1 MKRIVTIA
9 LLLAATGIDV
19 SAASTP
25 QPGKDKDTAVA
36 AAGALGRKRITTIK
50 PGEEVDAFA
59 DCKGGPVTPANTAE
73 ALQNV
78 QKVLKQ
84 KEEEL
89 AAMQTQLTAE
99 TCAKILL
106 EDQRR
111 QLEDQRRQFLPFVGL
126 ETVPP
131 YTDPSELEKWFK
143 LFTASAARQLCQASL
158 TAAEMTKLIDSNQA
172 ARTTA
177 VNQMTALR
185 QKAFDEN
192 ATDSIPA
199 LLKKGTTAIIGSL
212 KDEFADNG
220 NGQRGLQYA
229 LTILFAQN
237 TFNKEHPQSSFVMGK
252 EDRTQFAKTVDQVN
266 VNIINAITTLFGI
279 HYTLNV
285 IKRLAEQDSTALDLV
300 QNQRETINAKKA
312 AVEAAAQGKPQSP
325 VAGGGVKEEE
335 PAK

>member
-25 QPGKDKDTAVA
+25 QPGNGATVA

-89 AAMQTQLTAE
+89 AAMQTQLTAA

-106 EDQRR
+106 EEKQK

-131 YTDPSELEKWFK
+131 YTDPSELEKTF
-143 LFTASAARQLCQASL
+143 AYIRGCSAARQLCQASL
-158 TAAEMTKLIDSNQA
+158 TDGEMTKLIDSNQA

-199 LLKKGTTAIIGSL
+199 LLKRGTTAIIGSL

-325 VAGGGVKEEE
+325 VAGGGAKEEE